1 MKVRNILSNRTVK
14 STVIASCAVLL
25 VGLGAFSALEAKATE
40 GKNDNINLEK
50 ATTIALED
58 AKFKDSDVTKVKGSY
73 ESDDGK
79 LKYEIKFVADGK
91 EYEYDINGKTGE
103 ILDKS
108 VEKIEVNKPVEK
120 KAEVVKPVEQKV
132 EVVKPV
138 KKDPVVEKI
147 SASDAKAIALK
158 DANVS
163 SDIRAKVELNED
175 DGVLYYDVEF
185 ISGNNEYDYDI
196 NAKTGAILDKSVER
210 EEVEKPQ
217 VNKPAAEKPVEK
229 PVEKPAE
236 SKISVDEAKAIALKD
251 AKVSNATFVK
261 AELDRDDGLSY
272 YEIEFVSGDY
282 EFEYEINASTG
293 SILDKSVDREDD

>member
-14 STVIASCAVLL
+14 SAAIVSCAVLL
-25 VGLGAFSALEAKATE
+25 VGLGSFSALEVKATE

-79 LKYEIKFVADGK
+79 LKYEIKFIADGK

-120 KAEVVKPVEQKV
+120 KSEVVKPVEK
-132 EVVKPV
+132 EPAVVKPV
-138 KKDPVVEKI
+138 EKDPVVENI
-147 SASDAKAIALK
+147 SAADAKAIALK

-163 SDIRAKVELNED
+163 SDVRAKVELSED
-175 DGVLYYDVEF
+175 DGILYYDVEF
-185 ISGNNEYDYDI
+185 ISGSNEYDYDI

-210 EEVEKPQ
+210 EET
-217 VNKPAAEKPVEK
+217 EKPVEK

-251 AKVSNATFVK
+251 AKLSNVTFLK
-261 AELDRDDGLSY
+261 AELDRDDGVSY
-272 YEIEFVSGDY
+272 YDIEFVSGEY